1 MKQLPRPGPAGP
13 TAGDPA
19 PDAHDDVEHRQIVY
33 RVLFDQRATARRLAA
48 VAGACRFVWN
58 EMLDQQAQFYDIA
71 RMCGARPPSPTFFT
85 LGKAFTQLRRVTPW
99 LQAMPYAPVR
109 YTLKYQADAWRRF
122 FQGEAGGPRFKRRGR
137 DSVTIPQD
145 VRIRDGKLYFPKIGW
160 LRLRRRGGNPY
171 PDAEP
176 VQAVLKRVNGKWMA
190 TVCYA
195 VAAPARPDDGTV
207 TGVDMNVGQVAV
219 SDGRHARIVHAPDS
233 RRLEARVQR
242 YQRRLA
248 RQRRGSR
255 RRERTR
261 RRLARTQR
269 RIAQR
274 RRDWQHQVS
283 RSLAGGTVVVEAL
296 RTRAM
301 TASAKGTMAAP
312 GRHVRQKAG
321 LNRGIL
327 ATGWSGLRTMLAYKA
342 PRLLAVDPAHTS
354 RTCAA
359 CGHADA
365 ASRRTQASFEC
376 VACGHADHADLNA
389 ARNIRRRGL
398 ARLHGEGRSHSATP
412 ATRETDRRLAA

>member
-1 MKQLPRPGPAGP
+1 MPG
-13 TAGDPA
+13 A
-19 PDAHDDVEHRQIVY
+19 PDSVEHRQIVY
-33 RVLFDQRATARRLAA
+33 RVLFDRPTTARRLAA

-58 EMLDQQAQFYDIA
+58 EMLDQQAQLYDMA
-71 RMCGARPPSPTFFT
+71 RMCGAKPPAPTFFT
-85 LGKAFTQLRRVTPW
+85 LGKAFTQLRRATPW

-122 FQGEAGGPRFKRRGR
+122 FRGEGGRPRFKKRGR
-137 DSVTIPQD
+137 DGVTIPQD

-160 LRLRRRGGNPY
+160 LALRRRGGNPY

-190 TVCYA
+190 VVCYA
-195 VAAPARPDDGTV
+195 VAAPARPDNGTV

-219 SDGRHARIVHAPDS
+219 SDGCRARIVHAPDS
-233 RRLEARVQR
+233 RRLEARVRR

-269 RIAQR
+269 RVAQR
-274 RRDWQHQVS
+274 RRNWQHQVS
-283 RSLAGGTVVVEAL
+283 RSLAGGTVE
-296 RTRAM
+296 
-301 TASAKGTMAAP
+301 AP

-321 LNRGIL
+321 LNRAIL
-327 ATGWSGLRTMLAYKA
+327 ATGWGGLRGMLAYKA
-342 PRLLAVDPAHTS
+342 PRLIAVDPAHTS
-354 RTCAA
+354 RTCAV

-365 ASRRTQASFEC
+365 ASRRSRASFEC

>member
-1 MKQLPRPGPAGP
+1 MKQLPWPAP
-13 TAGDPA
+13 TDPSAADPA
-19 PDAHDDVEHRQIVY
+19 PDDVEHRQIVY
-33 RVLFDQRATARRLAA
+33 RVLFDQPATARRLAA

-58 EMLDQQAQFYDIA
+58 EMLDQQAQVYDIA
-71 RMCGARPPSPTFFT
+71 RLCGAQPPAPTFFT

-109 YTLKYQADAWRRF
+109 YALKYQADAWRRF
-122 FQGEAGGPRFKRRGR
+122 FQGEAGRPRFKRRGR

-160 LRLRRRGGNPY
+160 LALRRRGGNPY

-195 VAAPARPDDGTV
+195 VAAPARPDDGAV
-207 TGVDMNVGQVAV
+207 TGVDMNVGQVAA
-219 SDGRHARIVHAPDS
+219 SDGRHARIVHASDS
-233 RRLEARVQR
+233 RRLEARVRR

-321 LNRGIL
+321 LNREIL
-327 ATGWSGLRTMLAYKA
+327 ATGWSGLRAMLAYKA
-342 PRLLAVDPAHTS
+342 ARLVAVDPAHTS

-365 ASRRTQASFEC
+365 ASRRSQSSFEC

-389 ARNIRRRGL
+389 ARNIRRRGMAL
-398 ARLHGEGRSHSATP
+398 LHGEECSGLPTP
-412 ATRETDRRLAA
+412 VTRETDRRLAA

>member
-1 MKQLPRPGPAGP
+1 MKCLPQPAP
-13 TAGDPA
+13 TDQRVGDPA
-19 PDAHDDVEHRQIVY
+19 PDAPDGVEHRQIVY
-33 RVLFDQRATARRLAA
+33 RVLFDRPATAKRLAA

-58 EMLDQQAQFYDIA
+58 EMLDQQAKLHDIA
-71 RMCGARPPSPTFFT
+71 RMCGAQPPAPTFFT
-85 LGKAFTQLRRVTPW
+85 LGKAFTQLRRATPW
-99 LQAMPYAPVR
+99 LRAMPYAPVR

-122 FQGEAGGPRFKRRGR
+122 FRGEAGRPRFKRRGH

-195 VAAPARPDDGTV
+195 VAVPARPDDGTV

-219 SDGRHARIVHAPDS
+219 SDGRCARIVHAPDS
-233 RRLEARVQR
+233 RRLEARKRR

-301 TASAKGTMAAP
+301 TASAKGTVVAP

-342 PRLLAVDPAHTS
+342 PRLVAVDPAHTS
-354 RTCAA
+354 LTCAA
-359 CGHADA
+359 CGYVDA
-365 ASRRTQASFEC
+365 RSRRSQAHFHC
-376 VACGHADHADLNA
+376 VRCAHEDHADLNA

-398 ARLHGEGRSHSATP
+398 ARLHGEGRSRSATP

>member
-1 MKQLPRPGPAGP
+1 MEYSLRPGRPGPSDGK
-13 TAGDPA
+13 PA
-19 PDAHDDVEHRQIVY
+19 TGTPDGVEHRQIVY
-33 RVLFDQRATARRLAA
+33 RVLFDRPATARRLAA
-48 VAGACRFVWN
+48 IAGACRFVWN
-58 EMLDQQAQFYDIA
+58 EMLDQQAQLYDIA
-71 RMCGARPPSPTFFT
+71 RMCGAKPPSPTFFT

-109 YTLKYQADAWRRF
+109 YTLKYQADAWQRF
-122 FQGEAGGPRFKRRGR
+122 FRGEAGRPRFKRRGR

-145 VRIRDGKLYFPKIGW
+145 VRIRGDRLYFPKLGW
-160 LRLRRRGGNPY
+160 FRLRRRGGNPY

-176 VQAVLKRVNGKWMA
+176 VQAVLRRVNGKWMA
-190 TVCYA
+190 VVCYA
-195 VAAPARPDDGTV
+195 IAAPARPDDGTV
-207 TGVDMNVGQVAV
+207 AGVDMNVGQVAL
-219 SDGRHARIVHAPDS
+219 SDGRRARLLHAPDS
-233 RRLEARVQR
+233 RRLEARIRR

-269 RIAQR
+269 QIAQR
-274 RRDWQHQVS
+274 RRNWQHQVS
-283 RSLAGGTVVVEAL
+283 RSLAGGTVAVEAL

-301 TASAKGTMAAP
+301 TVSAKGTAEAP

-321 LNRGIL
+321 LNRAIL
-327 ATGWSGLRTMLAYKA
+327 ATGWGGLRTMLAYKA
-342 PRLLAVDPAHTS
+342 PRLVAVDPAHTS
-354 RTCAA
+354 QTCAA

-365 ASRRTQASFEC
+365 ASRRSQASFQC

-398 ARLHGEGRSHSATP
+398 AQLHGEGRSHSATS

>member
-1 MKQLPRPGPAGP
+1 MEHRSQPGPIGQSAGE
-13 TAGDPA
+13 PA
-19 PDAHDDVEHRQIVY
+19 PDVPDDVEHRQIVY
-33 RVLFDQRATARRLAA
+33 RVLFDRPATARRLAA

-58 EMLDQQAQFYDIA
+58 EMLDQQAQLYDIA
-71 RMCGARPPSPTFFT
+71 RMGGAQPPAPTFFT
-85 LGKAFTQLRRVTPW
+85 LGKAFTQLRRATPW

-122 FQGEAGGPRFKRRGR
+122 FRGEAGRPRFKKRGR

-145 VRIRDGKLYFPKIGW
+145 VRIRDGKLYFPKLGW
-160 LRLRRRGGNPY
+160 LALRRRGGNPY

-176 VQAVLKRVNGKWMA
+176 VQAVLRRVNGKWMA

-219 SDGRHARIVHAPDS
+219 SDGRSTRIVPAPDG
-233 RRLEARVQR
+233 RRLEARKRR

-261 RRLARTQR
+261 QRLARTQR
-269 RIAQR
+269 RLAQR

-283 RSLAGGTVVVEAL
+283 RSLAGGTVVVEEL

-301 TASAKGTMAAP
+301 TASARGTVAAP
-312 GRHVRQKAG
+312 GRNVRQKAG
-321 LNRGIL
+321 LNRQIL

-342 PRLLAVDPAHTS
+342 PRLIAVDPAHTS

-365 ASRRTQASFEC
+365 ASRRSRASFEC

-398 ARLHGEGRSHSATP
+398 AQLHGEGRSHSATP

>member
-1 MKQLPRPGPAGP
+1 MKQLPWPVP
-13 TAGDPA
+13 TDPSAGDP
-19 PDAHDDVEHRQIVY
+19 AHDDVEHRQIVY
-33 RVLFDQRATARRLAA
+33 RVLFDQPATARRLAA

-58 EMLDQQAQFYDIA
+58 EMLDQQAQVYDIA
-71 RMCGARPPSPTFFT
+71 RMGGAQPPAPTFFT

-122 FQGEAGGPRFKRRGR
+122 FRGEAGPPRFKKRGR

-145 VRIRDGKLYFPKIGW
+145 VRIRDGKLWFPRIGW

-171 PDAEP
+171 PNAEP
-176 VQAVLKRVNGKWMA
+176 VQAVLRRVNGKWMA
-190 TVCYA
+190 IVCYA

-219 SDGRHARIVHAPDS
+219 SDSCSTHIVHAPDS
-233 RRLEARVQR
+233 RRLEARKRR

-255 RRERTR
+255 RRERT
-261 RRLARTQR
+261 QR

-274 RRDWQHQVS
+274 RRDWQHRVS

-301 TASAKGTMAAP
+301 TASARGTMEAP

-342 PRLLAVDPAHTS
+342 PRLVAVDPAHTS

-365 ASRRTQASFEC
+365 ASRRSQASFEC

-398 ARLHGEGRSHSATP
+398 AQLHGEGRSHSATP

>member
-1 MKQLPRPGPAGP
+1 MKRLPQ
-13 TAGDPA
+13 PA
-19 PDAHDDVEHRQIVY
+19 PIDPSAAESVPDVPDGVEHRQIVY
-33 RVLFDQRATARRLAA
+33 RVLFDRPATARRLAA

-58 EMLDQQAQFYDIA
+58 EMLDQQAQLYDIA
-71 RMCGARPPSPTFFT
+71 RMCGATPPSPTFFT

-109 YTLKYQADAWRRF
+109 YTLKYQADAWRRYF
-122 FQGEAGGPRFKRRGR
+122 RGEAGRPRFKRRGR

-145 VRIRDGKLYFPKIGW
+145 VRIRDGQLWFPKVGW
-160 LRLRRRGGNPY
+160 LALRRRGGNPY

-176 VQAVLKRVNGKWMA
+176 VQAVFRRVNGKWMA

-207 TGVDMNVGQVAV
+207 TGIDMNVGQIAV
-219 SDGRHARIVHAPDS
+219 SDDRLARIVHAPDS
-233 RRLEARVQR
+233 QRLEARKRR

-301 TASAKGTMAAP
+301 TASARGTVATP
-312 GRHVRQKAG
+312 GRNVRQKAG
-321 LNRGIL
+321 LNREIL
-327 ATGWSGLRTMLAYKA
+327 ATAWSGLRTMLAYKA
-342 PRLLAVDPAHTS
+342 PRLVAVDPAHTS

-365 ASRRTQASFEC
+365 ASRRSRASFEC

>member
-1 MKQLPRPGPAGP
+1 MKQPLQPVAPDLSAD
-13 TAGDPA
+13 DPA
-19 PDAHDDVEHRQIVY
+19 PAARDEVEHRQIVY
-33 RVLFDQRATARRLAA
+33 RVLFDRPATAKRLAA

-58 EMLDQQAQFYDIA
+58 KMLDQQAQLYDSA
-71 RMCGARPPSPTFFT
+71 RMGGAKSPAPTFFT
-85 LGKAFTQLRRVTPW
+85 LGKAFTQPRRVTPW

-122 FQGEAGGPRFKRRGR
+122 FRGEAGRPRFKRRGR
-137 DSVTIPQD
+137 DSVTIPED

-195 VAAPARPDDGTV
+195 VAAPARPDDGAV
-207 TGVDMNVGQVAV
+207 TGVDMNVGQVAA
-219 SDGRHARIVHAPDS
+219 SDGRHARIVHASDS
-233 RRLEARVQR
+233 RRLEARVRR

-248 RQRRGSR
+248 RKRRGSR

-261 RRLARTQR
+261 RRIT
-269 RIAQR
+269 QR
-274 RRDWQHQVS
+274 RRDWQHRVS

-301 TASAKGTMAAP
+301 TASARGTMAVP
-312 GRHVRQKAG
+312 GRNVRQKAG
-321 LNRGIL
+321 MNRGIL
-327 ATGWSGLRTMLAYKA
+327 ATGWGGLRTVLAYKA
-342 PRLLAVDPAHTS
+342 PRLVAVDPAHTS

-359 CGHADA
+359 CSHENA
-365 ASRRTQASFEC
+365 ASRRSRASFEC
-376 VACGHADHADLNA
+376 VACGHADLNA

-412 ATRETDRRLAA
+412 TTRETDRRLAA

>member
-1 MKQLPRPGPAGP
+1 MKHLLRPSP
-13 TAGDPA
+13 TDQRAGDLA
-19 PDAHDDVEHRQIVY
+19 PDAPDGVEHRQIVY
-33 RVLFDQRATARRLAA
+33 RVLVGSPAMAKRLAA

-58 EMLDQQAQFYDIA
+58 EMLDQQAQLYDMA
-71 RMCGARPPSPTFFT
+71 CMCGAKPPVPTFFT
-85 LGKAFTQLRRVTPW
+85 MSKAFTRLRRTTPW

-122 FQGEAGGPRFKRRGR
+122 FRGQAGRPRFKRRGR

-145 VRIRDGKLYFPKIGW
+145 VRIRDGKLWFPRIGW

-176 VQAVLKRVNGKWMA
+176 VQAVLRRVNGKWMA

-195 VAAPARPDDGTV
+195 IAVPVRPDDGTV

-219 SDGRHARIVHAPDS
+219 SDGRSTHIVHAPDC
-233 RRLEARVQR
+233 RRLEARKRR

-248 RQRRGSR
+248 RQRRSSR

-274 RRDWQHQVS
+274 RRDWQHHAS

-301 TASAKGTMAAP
+301 TASARGTAAAP
-312 GRHVRQKAG
+312 GRNVRQKAG
-321 LNRGIL
+321 LNREIL

-342 PRLLAVDPAHTS
+342 PRLVAVDPAHTS

-359 CGHADA
+359 CGYADA
-365 ASRRTQASFEC
+365 ASRRSQASFEC
-376 VACGHADHADLNA
+376 VACGHADLNA

-398 ARLHGEGRSHSATP
+398 AQLHGEGRSHSATP